1 MERTPCLCYDNHMKN
16 GQAFASVSSATYF
29 QRMDLEDIVA
39 DLPAHGVSDAE
50 LFLNSFCEYE
60 PDFVR
65 LLADRAEKAGLRI
78 HAVHP
83 MSIQFE
89 PQLFSIHPRQ
99 FGDAMRLFE
108 KVLQDAVILGAKR
121 YVMHGPPYIR
131 GVLKNVQFDRIS
143 GLLGDLSDTAAG
155 YGVTL
160 CFENVSWCLF
170 QEPDFGKAL
179 ADRLGDRLHYTLDI
193 KQAFRSGHTPDDYI
207 DAVGPLIRNVHLC
220 DYLKDGSGQ
229 FVWKLPGK
237 GCYSFEALF
246 ERLRSIGYSGP
257 LTLEGYS
264 DSFRDTDEI
273 FDSYR
278 YLKALADRIFS
289 DESNLG
295 GN

>member
-1 MERTPCLCYDNHMKN
+1 MKD

-29 QRMDLEDIVA
+29 QRMDLEDIVT
-39 DLPAHGVSDAE
+39 DLPAHGVADAE
-50 LFLNSFCEYE
+50 LFLNSFSEYE
-60 PDFVR
+60 KDFVR
-65 LLADRAEKAGLRI
+65 LLAERAAGSGLRV

-99 FGDAMRLFE
+99 YADALRLYE
-108 KVLQDAVILGAKR
+108 KVLQNAVILGATR

-131 GVLKNVQFDRIS
+131 GVLKNAQFDRVS
-143 GLLGDLSDTAAG
+143 GLLLDFSEIAAG

-160 CFENVSWCLF
+160 CLENVSWCLF
-170 QEPDFGKAL
+170 QSPDFGKTL
-179 ADRLGDRLHYTLDI
+179 ADRFGDRLHYTLDV
-193 KQAFRSGHTPDDYI
+193 KQAFRSGYTPDDYI

-220 DYLKDGSGQ
+220 DYLKDEAGQ
-229 FVWKLPGK
+229 YVWKLPGK
-237 GCYSFEALF
+237 GCYSFESLF

-264 DSFRDTDEI
+264 DSFQDLGEM
-273 FDSYR
+273 FESYR
-278 YLKALADRIFS
+278 DLKSIADRIFS
-289 DESNLG
+289 IESTLG

>member
-1 MERTPCLCYDNHMKN
+1 MKS

-29 QRMDLEDIVA
+29 QRMDLEDIVM
-39 DLPAHGVSDAE
+39 DFTAHGVSDAE
-50 LFLNSFCEYE
+50 LFLNSFSEYE
-60 PDFVR
+60 HDFIR
-65 LLADRAEKAGLRI
+65 LLAERADKTGLRI

-89 PQLFSIHPRQ
+89 PQMFSIHPRQ
-99 FGDAMRLFE
+99 YGDAMRLFE
-108 KVLQDAVILGAKR
+108 KVLQGAVILGASR

-131 GVLKNVQFDRIS
+131 GVLKNAQFDRVS
-143 GLLGDLSDTAAG
+143 DLLGDFSDIAAG

-160 CFENVSWCLF
+160 CLENVSWCLF

-193 KQAFRSGHTPDDYI
+193 KQAFRSGYTPDDYI

-220 DYLKDGSGQ
+220 DYVRDVSGQ
-229 FVWKLPGK
+229 YNWKLPGK
-237 GCYSFEALF
+237 GCYSFDALF
-246 ERLRSIGYSGP
+246 ARLRSVGYSGP

-264 DSFRDTDEI
+264 DSFLDIEEI
-273 FDSYR
+273 FESYR
-278 YLKALADRIFS
+278 FLKTIADRIFS
-289 DESNLG
+289 TETSLG